1 MSQHKH
7 NIITEH
13 YVVCIMT
20 GMHKDTQKERALI
33 VFLNAFSINP
43 GTLYQTNY
51 RQTEREREREK
62 EGGGETER
70 ENRKGERQ
78 EEKIIIIMM
87 YSLHANTPIGVHS
100 SLHETKSSNQH
111 SYTPKRRGEK
121 RKPS

>member
-51 RQTEREREREK
+51 RERDREREREREK
-62 EGGGETER
+62 EGGGERER
-70 ENRKGERQ
+70 IEKERDRK
-78 EEKIIIIMM
+78 K
-87 YSLHANTPIGVHS
+87 
-100 SLHETKSSNQH
+100 K
-111 SYTPKRRGEK
+111 
-121 RKPS
+121 